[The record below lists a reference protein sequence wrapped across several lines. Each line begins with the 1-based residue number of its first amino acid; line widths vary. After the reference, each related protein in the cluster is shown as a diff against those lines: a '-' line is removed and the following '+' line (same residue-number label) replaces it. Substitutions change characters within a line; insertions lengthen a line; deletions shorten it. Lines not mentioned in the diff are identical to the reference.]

1 MSFRYSDYSEI
12 IDYLLSQNYKS
23 TLDWF
28 TFPKEN
34 LLLLRHD
41 VDVIPELCLP
51 LADIEEKHG
60 CRSSW
65 FFLEANGIYSIYDS
79 YTTEIVNELNKRGHS
94 VQLHLDASKA
104 KSPEQLASLIDK
116 TVLKWSD
123 CFGYE
128 PTCFSFHRP
137 AAFDLLPKTLD
148 YRWHDKLRCAYDGDI
163 FLGAVYVSDSNR
175 RPLTINNFNNK
186 TEGHRSLQL
195 VTHPVWWAQNE
206 LQPEEVKSRILQCAN
221 DRVNRILKNNIKLF
235 NT

>member
-1 MSFRYSDYSEI
+1 MSFRYSDYSES

-41 VDVIPELCLP
+41 VDVVPELCLP

-60 CRSSW
+60 CRSTW
-65 FFLEANGIYSIYDS
+65 FFLEANGIYSIYDP

-104 KSPEQLASLIDK
+104 KSPEQLASSIDK
-116 TVLKWSD
+116 AVRRWSD

-128 PTCFSFHRP
+128 PICFSFHRP
-137 AAFDLLPKTLD
+137 AAFELLPKTLD
-148 YRWHDKLRCAYDGDI
+148 IRWHNKLRCAYDGDI
-163 FLGAVYVSDSNR
+163 FLGAGYVSDSNR
-175 RPLTINNFNNK
+175 KPVSIVNLGNK
-186 TEGHRSLQL
+186 IEAHDPLQL
-195 VTHPVWWAQNE
+195 VTHPLWWSENE
-206 LQPEEVKSRILQCAN
+206 LQPDEVKSRILQCAN
-221 DRVNRILKNNIKLF
+221 DRVNRILKNNIMLF